1 MAGYSLQAMIDA
13 MSANL
18 LKTDAEREV
27 EKAMTKKITATLD
40 KDIDERIEHHMGK
53 IEVLK
58 AVPDGVNIHKEAIAY
73 HGSRVKYYMS

>member
-40 KDIDERIEHHMGK
+40 KDIDERIEYHQDK
-53 IEVLK
+53 IAAYK
-58 AVPDGVNIHKEAIAY
+58 AINDGVNIHKEAIAY
-73 HGSRVKYYMS
+73 HASRVKYYQS